1 MAGQYD
7 RRSSG
12 EDSLLLLGLFAFL
25 LAIAAYFIWATF
37 HAHISM
43 AGIAFADWQMQV
55 AGWFT
60 NQYSALDAQ
69 VLATDP
75 ASVKPLQLW
84 RLLHNVGLFYRVPVV
99 CLMGILAVWC
109 FFGNSPAKFTRNL
122 DLQRLMKTQA
132 LSFPAGAAFVQ
143 RDLKLVAPAVG
154 IPRTADPALHLPEW
168 VDRFARSPTG
178 LYREDLAR
186 IRLADQLGDPWGG
199 ADNAAPHVRAMFVVF
214 ALHAA
219 RRRDEAVM
227 FLGKLS
233 GSLPSGADEG
243 PSGPSAPL
251 VFPAEIIAAMDAVI
265 TDATLLRPCADVAAR
280 HAYTSTAMMAVLTHA
295 RSQAGVLAPGQ
306 FAFLKLVDRQLWY
319 ALHSLGFPGG
329 NNRNEQPN
337 PRAEALGARDHWA
350 AECDIGAP
358 IKTPSLERA
367 ISAIGSRAGSLFP
380 LEKPRTEQEENAK

>member
-12 EDSLLLLGLFAFL
+12 EDTLLLLGLFAFL

-37 HAHISM
+37 HAHISTG
-43 AGIAFADWQMQV
+43 GIAFADWQMKF
-55 AGWFT
+55 ASRFT
-60 NQYSALDAQ
+60 DQYAALDAQ
-69 VLATDP
+69 ALATDP
-75 ASVKPLQLW
+75 ATVKPLQLW
-84 RLLHNVGLFYRVPVV
+84 RLLHNVGLFYRVAAV
-99 CLMGILAVWC
+99 CLMVVLAICC
-109 FFGNSPAKFTRNL
+109 FFGNAPAKFTRNL

-132 LSFPAGAAFVQ
+132 MSFPAGAAFVK
-143 RDLKLVAPAVG
+143 RDLKLVAPADG
-154 IPRTADPALHLPEW
+154 TPRPADPALHLPEW

-186 IRLADQLGDPWGG
+186 IRLADQLGEPWM
-199 ADNAAPHVRAMFVVF
+199 DVEAAPPHVRAMFTVF

-227 FLGKLS
+227 FLGRLS
-233 GSLPSGADEG
+233 SSLPSGADEG
-243 PSGPSAPL
+243 PTGPAVPL
-251 VFPAEIIAAMDAVI
+251 TFTPEIIAAIDILVADAKLI
-265 TDATLLRPCADVAAR
+265 GPCVTVAMG
-280 HAYTSTAMMAVLTHA
+280 HAYTSTAMMAVLTYA

-306 FAFLKLVDRQLWY
+306 FAFLKFVDRTLWY

-337 PRAEALGARDHWA
+337 PRAEALGCRDHWA

-358 IKTPSLERA
+358 IKTPSVERA
-367 ISAIGSRAGSLFP
+367 IGAIASHAGTLFP
-380 LEKPRTEQEENAK
+380 LEKISPDAEEITK

>member
-12 EDSLLLLGLFAFL
+12 EDTLLLLGLFAFL

-43 AGIAFADWQMQV
+43 AGIAFADWQMHV

-60 NQYSALDAQ
+60 DQYSALDAQ
-69 VLATDP
+69 AVATDP

-84 RLLHNVGLFYRVPVV
+84 RLLHNVGLFYRVPAV
-99 CLMGILAVWC
+99 CLIAILAVCC
-109 FFGNSPAKFTRNL
+109 FFGNAPAKYTRHL

-132 LSFPAGAAFVQ
+132 ISFPAGAAFVE
-143 RDLKLVAPAVG
+143 RDLKLVAPAPG
-154 IPRTADPALHLPEW
+154 TPRTADPALHLPEW

-186 IRLADQLGDPWGG
+186 IRLADQLGEQWTDV
-199 ADNAAPHVRAMFVVF
+199 AVAAPHVRAMFVVF

-219 RRRDEAVM
+219 RRRDDAVM

-233 GSLPSGADEG
+233 ASLPNGANEG
-243 PSGPSAPL
+243 PTGPSAPL
-251 VFPAEIIAAMDAVI
+251 AFTAEIIAAIDGYV
-265 TDATLLRPCADVAAR
+265 TDTALIRPCADVAGG
-280 HAYTSTAMMAVLTHA
+280 HAYTSTAMMAVLTYA

-319 ALHSLGFPGG
+319 SLHSLGFPGG

-358 IKTPSLERA
+358 IKTPSVERA
-367 ISAIGSRAGSLFP
+367 ISAISSRAGTLFP
-380 LEKPRTEQEENAK
+380 LERLPTEQEDNAQ

>member
-12 EDSLLLLGLFAFL
+12 EDTLLLMGLFAFL
-25 LAIAAYFIWATF
+25 LAIAAYFTWATF
-37 HAHISM
+37 HSQISM
-43 AGIAFADWQMQV
+43 GGIAFADWQMQV
-55 AGWFT
+55 AGRFT
-60 NQYSALDAQ
+60 DQYSVLDAQ
-69 VLATDP
+69 ALATDP
-75 ASVKPLQLW
+75 ATVKPLQLW

-99 CLMGILAVWC
+99 CLMGVLAVWC
-109 FFGNSPAKFTRNL
+109 FFGNAPAKFTRKL
-122 DLQRLMKTQA
+122 DLQRLMETQA
-132 LSFPAGAAFVQ
+132 ISFPAGAAFVQ
-143 RDLKLVAPAVG
+143 RDLKLVAPAAG
-154 IPRTADPALHLPEW
+154 TPRPADPALHLPEW

-186 IRLADQLGDPWGG
+186 IRLADQLGEPWT
-199 ADNAAPHVRAMFVVF
+199 DVEAAPPHVRAMFTVF

-219 RRRDEAVM
+219 RRREEAVM
-227 FLGKLS
+227 FLGRLS
-233 GSLPSGADEG
+233 ASLPSGVNEG
-243 PSGPSAPL
+243 PTGPPAPL
-251 VFPAEIIAAMDAVI
+251 AFTTEIIAAIDVFVSDAALI
-265 TDATLLRPCADVAAR
+265 RPCADVAGG
-280 HAYTSTAMMAVLTHA
+280 HAYTSTAMMAVLTYA

-337 PRAEALGARDHWA
+337 PRAEALGCRDHWA

-380 LEKPRTEQEENAK
+380 LERLPTEQEENAK